1 MKRHISHHLQKA
13 RFLGILLFALLCGA
27 TIFAQ
32 TATPNVDIDFPT
44 HICSGHA
51 TVLNLN
57 NSIQVNNPE
66 FSLYHHATTIIPNG
80 NCPNGCNFD
89 DQFQFSSF
97 RSTDTIRT
105 TEDINF
111 VLLNMEHSYVGELL
125 IEVIC
130 PNQQSATLLRYNRFE
145 ISNDCENTI
154 NNSNSGWQSG
164 YTNCFPGDFLGFP
177 FTNAD
182 AVYPCETFGNSLNDP
197 GEGWNYCWSDHS
209 RYSYAPADGL
219 IYRASNEVA
228 LGNYQYTIQES
239 DTLTGSNY
247 YHPDQSFSSLIGC
260 PMNGTWHVRVMDG
273 HNNGDNGYVF
283 LSALSLQPD
292 SALASS
298 CFIVDSIG
306 LRGPWVNCNNA
317 PNYTIT
323 PPRNLAHDSLATY
336 TITFYNAAGAQYD
349 TTVQILVQTP
359 VYHHD
364 ILTICKSEL
373 PYNYQGNQ
381 IPTGTASGTLTFNDV
396 ASSGCDSITLLDLT
410 VIPYRY
416 TYFYDTICAGQ
427 RYIGNGFNI
436 MSYQEGTLIDYRY
449 ETSLETGCDSI
460 IIMEVTA
467 LPIPNL
473 WITTE
478 QNFCHDSIATLT
490 AWPEGVQYQWSNGAT
505 TQTTTVP
512 TPGIYSVTATS
523 NDGCSSQDSI
533 TLSEEL
539 SPYYAFNL
547 PTDLCSGVDYNFTL
561 GFESENSIVLGS
573 RSASLGISDTIFLP
587 DGVECDPIGC
597 SYRSPV
603 TFTDFPVNATIQDVN
618 DILFVRLNMEHS
630 YIADLY
636 ISITCPNGQ
645 RADILKYCG
654 TGASSC
660 TNSISYE
667 SVGWH
672 NGTNA
677 NTYFLGLAYDLEDT
691 LNPCDPTQPNN
702 QPGID
707 WNYCWSNN
715 TAAGYTYAPCDGSY
729 IYRASNAHRRLTPDG
744 SQRWVFDSTNVA
756 QGSNFFHPDQPF
768 TSLIGCPLNGSWT
781 IEVQDGWRKDN
792 GYIFEWELALS
803 PELLSDESFAYD
815 SFTIQGPWATAID
828 SNTFHI
834 LPPETLTHDTLVQY
848 LVTVYDDN
856 GCPYDTT
863 LTFLIHPNYNIVV
876 RDTIQEHQLPYD
888 TLGFHFTEEGTQTYN
903 LQSIYGCDSTIT
915 CQLVVLHKYYCNLDT
930 SICSNALPY
939 IWRDQVI
946 IEPGTYQDSI
956 HSTLFANCDS
966 IFILHIN
973 IPEPQQTHIVDTICL
988 GENYLQNGFNIT
1000 QPSAG
1005 THSYTRNL
1013 FTSYGCDSTV
1023 TLNLTVTQPSS
1034 ITITN
1039 HSFDCSDTIVT
1050 LSVFPAGLAC
1060 LWSNGATTPNIT
1072 VPSPNTYSVIV
1083 TDSNGCMAYDTVEL
1097 EYHRSPIFALSIP
1110 NMCAGGS
1117 YNFNIDFDPTASVV
1131 LHTQNSSLSV
1141 NDVIFLPD
1149 GISCEPYGCSYR
1161 SPVTFTDFS
1170 PNAVIRSVND
1180 IYFLRLNIEH
1190 SFIGDLYINITCPNG
1205 QKADILKFA
1214 GTGHSNCTNN
1224 IPTTSRGWASPTSAN
1239 ISSAFFG
1246 QAYDDADALYTC
1258 DKNRPE
1264 NAPGLGWNY
1273 CWSNNTDQGYT
1284 YASSNGSRVY
1294 REASTTSYATSIFS
1308 FTRIVDSSNT
1318 VNHTQF
1324 YHPDQSFA
1332 SLIGCPMNGSWYIE
1346 VLDGWNQDNGY
1357 IFGWELALS
1366 PDLLPNNEFTLDSFN
1381 IVGPW
1386 ITPINN
1392 NSFSIQPPED
1402 LQNDTIITYTITI
1415 FDIRGCSYDT
1425 TLNVTVWATRHTTLN
1440 DTICLGSPYHAYGF
1454 NVAPNSVGTFTYE
1467 QTLLS
1472 TQTACDSIVTLLLTT
1487 LSPQTSTDTIVAYD
1501 SYTWHGVTY
1510 TASNNTATFTTS
1522 DINGCDSVVLLN
1534 LTILYSNDTT
1544 RVDTFVCG
1552 NNVPLNLYG
1561 TLVYHDS
1568 IVYRIIPRPNGSDS
1582 VIITNIRVIAN
1593 PISAL
1598 NIPDAICAS
1607 DTLFLST
1614 GYSEGSSIQLLQ
1626 PVNTHTDTR
1635 RVFIPDGMSC
1645 EPYGTHYRS
1654 YANFSHFNEGST
1666 LGNANDLLYLRLKM
1680 EHSAIEDIRISL
1692 TCPNGQSCRIVPDYQ
1707 NDTWGDDTTFFH
1719 RLNFGLANR
1728 LNEVSSCDSTLNPIG
1743 RPWNYVWSSCTN
1755 QGYQY
1760 AAGDHSFVFE
1770 EENVHFRN
1778 NPYWD
1783 AGSIS
1788 YVVDSSNTIAM
1799 SQIYHPSQSFD
1810 SLVGCPLNGIWYIQ
1824 VEDLWEFD
1832 NGYLEEWELAFTPT
1846 LVRQQISQV
1855 SNQAIAGPWVT
1866 TANDTTYL
1874 IVPPVTLDHDST
1886 GNYTFHVTDSLG
1898 CSFDTTFNITAHPI
1912 SVTHLYDTICA
1923 NALPYDWNTLTFTEA
1938 GTQTRI
1944 LQNKNGCDSIIYHSL
1959 TVVPMPTLT
1968 VSNDVVLHTGTS
1980 ATLTASGAQQYSWSP
1995 STGLNTTSGG
2005 SVTATPTASTYYV
2018 VTGSNSNGATHCNA
2032 TDSIQV
2038 LVYVPK
2044 DTTICEND
2052 LPLVWYDETF
2062 TDAATRDIILTNPN
2076 GLDHALTLQVHVN
2089 HNTTD
2094 TVNVSIVENQLP
2106 FDTLGIH
2113 FTADGTQQITLVN
2126 ANGCDSIITINLN
2139 VRLNTATTIDTVIC
2153 QNEAPFLWIDG
2164 ELSESGT
2171 YIITLT
2177 NSSGAD
2183 SIVTLNLTI
2192 NPTYTTDATL
2202 EICRYDL
2209 PYLYAPANHTFPIE
2223 TEEQSTFSYTLPTV
2237 NGCDSVINLNV
2248 TVHNTHIE
2256 IISNDNDFCTEMNA
2270 TLEVN
2275 TDMQNY
2281 VWSTGETSPIITVE
2295 MAGNYSVTGTSGPC
2309 TAVAQYA
2316 IAQCDLTL
2324 QLPNAI
2330 TPNGDGLN
2338 DYLSIDERYFGQ
2350 LGNDFEIIIYNRW
2363 GEVVF
2368 ASRDKHFKWYGEI
2381 RGTIHHNVMYNY
2393 TIRYTNIFDRPLIY
2407 KGSLLVL

>member
-97 RSTDTIRT
+97 RPTDTIRS

-111 VLLNMEHSYVGELL
+111 VLLNMEHSYIGELL

-145 ISNDCENTI
+145 ISNDCESTI
-154 NNSNSGWQSG
+154 NNSNSGWQG
-164 YTNCFPGDFLGFP
+164 GHNNCFSGDFLGYP
-177 FTNAD
+177 YTNAD

-436 MSYQEGTLIDYRY
+436 MSYHEGTLIDYRY

-512 TPGIYSVTATS
+512 TLGIYSVTATS

-573 RSASLGISDTIFLP
+573 RSASLGVSDTIFLP

-618 DILFVRLNMEHS
+618 DILFVRLNIEHS

-636 ISITCPNGQ
+636 INITCPNGQ
-645 RADILKYCG
+645 RADILRFSGAG
-654 TGASSC
+654 TSSC
-660 TNSISYE
+660 TSSISYE
-667 SVGWH
+667 NMGWQA
-672 NGTNA
+672 GTNA
-677 NTYFLGLAYDLEDT
+677 AYFLGLAYDREDT
-691 LNPCDPTQPNN
+691 LQPCNPAQLDNR
-702 QPGID
+702 PGIG

-715 TAAGYTYAPCDGSY
+715 TTAGYTYSPHNGSY
-729 IYRASNAHRRLTPDG
+729 IYRAANAHIRMTPD
-744 SQRWVFDSTNVA
+744 STQRWVFDSTNVA

-828 SNTFHI
+828 SNTFHV

-930 SICSNALPY
+930 SICSDALPY
-939 IWRDQVI
+939 VWRGNLLT
-946 IEPGTYQDSI
+946 ESGTYRDSVMGTDLLQGDSLFTLHLI
-956 HSTLFANCDS
+956 INEVQHVAINDVICLGSTYRQHGFNIEANAEGTFTYNKVSSSVITHCDS
-966 IFILHIN
+966 ITEL
-973 IPEPQQTHIVDTICL
+973 T
-988 GENYLQNGFNIT
+988 
-1000 QPSAG
+1000 
-1005 THSYTRNL
+1005 
-1013 FTSYGCDSTV
+1013 
-1023 TLNLTVTQPSS
+1023 LTVVPPSTFS
-1034 ITITN
+1034 IIN
-1039 HSFDCSDTIVT
+1039 HQTSCSAD
-1050 LSVFPAGLAC
+1050 SVMLTVEPAGSSY
-1060 LWSNGATTPNIT
+1060 LWSNGATTQGVN
-1072 VPSPNTYSVIV
+1072 VPSPGTYSVV
-1083 TDSNGCMAYDTVEL
+1083 VSDSNGCTSTLMQSVV
-1097 EYHRSPIFALSIP
+1097 YHESPFTGF
-1110 NMCAGGS
+1110 NMPDLCAGS
-1117 YNFNIDFDPTASVV
+1117 TYSMNIDFDESASVA
-1131 LHTQNSSLSV
+1131 LHRGNSSLAV
-1141 NDVIFLPD
+1141 ADTIFLPD

-1161 SPVTFTDFS
+1161 SPVTFSDFM
-1170 PNAVIRSVND
+1170 PNATIQSVND
-1180 IYFLRLNIEH
+1180 IYYLRLNIEH

-1214 GTGHSNCTNN
+1214 GTGQSACTSN
-1224 IPTTSRGWASPTSAN
+1224 IPSSSRGWNTSSSNTSYMDFGVPYASGDYLNKCDPTRP
-1239 ISSAFFG
+1239 
-1246 QAYDDADALYTC
+1246 D
-1258 DKNRPE
+1258 NRP
-1264 NAPGLGWNY
+1264 GTGWNY
-1273 CWSNNTDQGYT
+1273 CWSNNTNQGYV
-1284 YASSNGSRVY
+1284 YAPVAGSYIYRSANAVTGSS
-1294 REASTTSYATSIFS
+1294 I
-1308 FTRIVDSSNT
+1308 DSSNVANGT
-1318 VNHTQF
+1318 RF

-1332 SLIGCPMNGSWYIE
+1332 NLIGCPMNGSWYIE
-1346 VLDGWNQDNGY
+1346 VIDGYSSDNGY

-1366 PDLLPNNEFTLDSFN
+1366 PELLPQDAFVMDTFN
-1381 IVGPW
+1381 IEGPW
-1386 ITPINN
+1386 VTAIDSNTFGINPPIT
-1392 NSFSIQPPED
+1392 
-1402 LQNDTIITYTITI
+1402 LAHDTLVTYTII
-1415 FDIRGCSYDT
+1415 LYDT
-1425 TLNVTVWATRHTTLN
+1425 NGCVYDSTFDVMVYVPRHTNLT
-1440 DTICLGSPYHAYGF
+1440 DTICQGGIYGNYGF
-1454 NVAPNSVGTFTYE
+1454 NVPTDSAGIFTYT
-1467 QTLLS
+1467 QTLTSLA
-1472 TQTACDSIVTLLLTT
+1472 THCDSIVELTLWVLAPTVGY
-1487 LSPQTSTDTIVAYD
+1487 DTIVAYD
-1501 SYTWHGVTY
+1501 RYTWHGNTY
-1510 TASNNTATFTTS
+1510 TASNNTASFITTGS
-1522 DINGCDSVVLLN
+1522 NGCDSLVYLQ

-1598 NIPDAICAS
+1598 NIPDAICAG

-1959 TVVPMPTLT
+1959 TVVPMPTIT

-1980 ATLTASGAQQYSWSP
+1980 TTLTASGAQQYSWSP

-2052 LPLVWYDETF
+2052 LPLVWYGETF

-2089 HNTTD
+2089 QNTTD

-2183 SIVTLNLTI
+2183 SIVTLNLTV
-2192 NPTYTTDATL
+2192 NPTYVIEENL

-2209 PYLYAPANHTFPIE
+2209 PYLYEPANHTFPVG
-2223 TEEQSTFSYTLPTV
+2223 TEEQSTFTYTLPTI
-2237 NGCDSVINLNV
+2237 NGCDSIINLNV
-2248 TVHNTHIE
+2248 IVHSTHIE
-2256 IISNDNDFCTEMNA
+2256 IISNDNDFCTEMTA

-2281 VWSTGETSPIITVE
+2281 VWSTGETSPTITVE
-2295 MAGNYSVTGTSGPC
+2295 MPGNYSVTGTSGPC

-2316 IAQCDLTL
+2316 ITQCELTL

-2338 DYLSIDERYFGQ
+2338 DYFSIDERYFGQ

-2393 TIRYTNIFDRPLIY
+2393 MIRYTNIFDRPLIY